1 MKIARDHGEDVSK
14 AIDDGLSSF
23 NRGAIGASGST
34 PVNVTVR
41 DDDGAIRGGVV
52 GRVFLDSFHISTVW
66 IDDRLRG
73 QGHGKAMMELA
84 EAEGR
89 RHGATNVWLNTLSW
103 QARPFYESLGYSCFG
118 EMPVLNGTERRYF
131 MLKLL

>member
-1 MKIARDHGEDVSK
+1 MKIARDHGEEVAK

-23 NRGAIGASGST
+23 NRKAVGTSDST

-41 DDDGAIRGGVV
+41 DDDGAIKGGIV
-52 GRVFLDSFHISTVW
+52 GRVFLDSLYISTVW
-66 IDDRLRG
+66 IDDALRG

-89 RHGATNVWLNTLSW
+89 GHGATIAWLNTLSW
-103 QARPFYESLGYSCFG
+103 QARPFYESLGYRCFA
-118 EMPVLNGTERRYF
+118 EMPILGGRQRRYF
-131 MLKLL
+131 MMKEL